1 MTDPTPEQVAAARAA
16 EGALYA
22 EAVRAHFE
30 QRTLT
35 LRVERDALAARVA
48 DLESQIAD
56 LTAPETEETGS

>member
-1 MTDPTPEQVAAARAA
+1 MTDPAPEQIAAAKAA
-16 EGALYA
+16 EALLFEQA
-22 EAVRAHFE
+22 IRSHFE

-56 LTAPETEETGS
+56 LTAPEAKEAD

>member
-1 MTDPTPEQVAAARAA
+1 MTDPTPEQVAAAQAA
-16 EGALYA
+16 ESALYA

-30 QRTLT
+30 QRTLA

-56 LTAPETEETGS
+56 LTAPEAKEADS